1 MKALRKLGFDIAYLA
16 LLTKKDVK
24 PLSRWESNF
33 SRGQIKA
40 LRHLGLKTNTVDRKL
55 ANGGTITE
63 LIFSKSSRYLDFY
76 TRRFDKKP
84 VGKDRQTVMTEGLLF
99 GYPGCCVRNFADNG
113 YTQNNLVDNGQ
124 EILFHWACPGC
135 RATPSLL
142 PYYQKTHQECRTL
155 LDAQRPSVPHLV
167 KKSLPIATLSFLFA
181 LTPLKARGQDSHWL
195 SLGAEDLDGDYLTYP
210 EEILLGTHLAYPA
223 AEIPNGPEEALKFI
237 AIINSLP
244 EIASESCCYVQH
256 NLTYGIE
263 NCQVCGET
271 FNMGYVTIHNP
282 MRDISIDIPYVGLH
296 YMEHGSF
303 SFDGTVNF
311 GRVDIKLLKEV
322 LAHYDTDHF
331 SIETSNDADADG
343 LRDDYEDY
351 FDTLMDNSDSNNNGL
366 LDGAELAERFIE
378 TIAKLPVVHRGEKL
392 LRKSPYVDYMEMDG
406 VENCDICGMAI
417 NMGEVRIVNPMQ
429 RKSMTFPIVALHYL
443 AHGRFAYKANWI
455 SGEVDARQ
463 LSAIFKDVTRVAR
476 QDPVFKDNPFRLIN
490 RPNPF
495 NERTQI
501 EFYLPHAGPAALRI
515 YNINGQLVHALL
527 NGNLGAGPHRVGWNG
542 LDDNGERVASGVYFY
557 RLEHGGKAFV
567 RKMLL
572 VK

>member
-1 MKALRKLGFDIAYLA
+1 MKALRKLGFDIGYLA
-16 LLTKKDVK
+16 LLTQKDVK
-24 PLSRWESNF
+24 PLSRWESEF

-40 LRHLGLKTNTVDRKL
+40 LHHLGLKTDTVDRKL
-55 ANGGTITE
+55 ANGGAITE
-63 LIFSKSSRYLDFY
+63 LIFSQSSRYLDFY
-76 TRRFDKKP
+76 TRRFHKTP
-84 VGKDRQTVMTEGLLF
+84 LSKDRQTVMTEGLLF

-142 PYYQKTHQECRTL
+142 PYYQKTHQECRAL
-155 LDAQRPSVPHLV
+155 LAAQRPAVPHLV

-181 LTPLKARGQDSHWL
+181 LAPMKARGQDAHWL
-195 SLGAEDLDGDYLTYP
+195 SLGEEDLDGDYLTYP
-210 EEILLGTHLAYPA
+210 EEILLGTHLGYPLG
-223 AEIPNGPEEALKFI
+223 EIPNGPEEALKFS

-244 EIASESCCYVQH
+244 EIASDSCCYIQH

-263 NCQVCGET
+263 NCQVCGNT

-303 SFDGTVNF
+303 SFDGTVNT
-311 GRVDIKLLKEV
+311 GRVDIMPLKEV

-343 LRDDYEDY
+343 LRDDDEDY
-351 FDTLMDNSDSNNNGL
+351 FGTLLDNADSNNNGL
-366 LDGAELAERFIE
+366 LDGAEVAERFIE
-378 TIAKLPVVHRGEKL
+378 AIATLPVVGWGEKL
-392 LRKSPYVDYMEMDG
+392 FRKTPYIEYLEMDG

-417 NMGEVRIVNPMQ
+417 NMGNVRIVHPMQ
-429 RKSMTFPIVALHYL
+429 RRSMTFPIAALHYL

-455 SGEVDARQ
+455 SGEIDARQ
-463 LSAIFKDVTRVAR
+463 LSAILKNFTRVAR
-476 QDPVFKDNPFRLIN
+476 QEPVSEDNSFRLMN

-495 NERTQI
+495 NMSTEI
-501 EFYLPHAGPAALRI
+501 EFSLSGAGHTTLRI
-515 YNINGQLVHALL
+515 YNTAGQLVRTLLDANLEGGDHAVHWD
-527 NGNLGAGPHRVGWNG
+527 GC
-542 LDDNGERVASGVYFY
+542 DDNGERVASGVYFS
-557 RLEHGGKAFV
+557 RLMQGRSALA